1 MRWKGLVLLLFYE
14 QGAEAQGDED
24 RDCPTDVSAQLSA
37 YSERRDVYFSTQHLA
52 IRAEKQGQ
60 VREISFLYSYEKHWW
75 VELCKSSIYFING
88 FYVLK
93 NNNNNHYPKDKTKAK
108 NNHKKKNPEALGTQV
123 LFTCALLLLYVQIIL
138 ILCQVQNARDPQSI
152 VAAAP
157 LHLRKAGNT
166 WNMQWAGSHLSP
178 EKYCKNAMP

>member
-108 NNHKKKNPEALGTQV
+108 NNHKKKKSRSFGHTSPFHPRS
-123 LFTCALLLLYVQIIL
+123 FTFVCP
-138 ILCQVQNARDPQSI
+138 NNS
-152 VAAAP
+152 
-157 LHLRKAGNT
+157 N
-166 WNMQWAGSHLSP
+166 S
-178 EKYCKNAMP
+178 MPSTKC